1 MKSTDDLRIK
11 GYQPLTAPDI
21 LKKEIPVSTRAEETV
36 VLGRQTIENILRKKD
51 RRLLVIVGPC
61 SIHDEKAAIEYA
73 ARLNRLR
80 KQVADTLFIVMR
92 VYFEK
97 PRTTVGWK
105 GLINDPYLDGT
116 CDMTAGLRK
125 ARGLLTQI
133 NEMGLPA
140 ATEMLDTIT
149 AQYVADLVSWSAIG
163 ARTSESQTHREL
175 ASGLSM
181 PVGFKNST
189 DGNLSSA
196 INALMAARAP
206 QSFLGIDQDG
216 KTCVVKTN
224 GNPWVHIVLRGGKRP
239 NYDPISLEEARL
251 KLIEKDLPET
261 LMVDCSHA
269 NSMKKY
275 QGQAVVWKSV
285 IGQYLAENEAL
296 IGLMLESNLHE
307 GNQKFSGDVS
317 SLKYGVSITD
327 ECISWETTP
336 SQMNAFHGRPLNN
349 CCCGPMKKFDRR
361 TLKNIN
367 WHPDKI
373 KIDEFVKS
381 RIHQVFGVSCFVFS
395 KM

>member
-1 MKSTDDLRIK
+1 MKSTDDLRIQ
-11 GYQPLTAPDI
+11 GYQPLTAPTI
-21 LKKEIPVSTRAEETV
+21 LKKEIPVSAGAQKTV
-36 VLGRQTIENILRKKD
+36 VSGRTSIEAILRKED
-51 RRLLVIVGPC
+51 PRLLVIVGPC

-73 ARLNRLR
+73 ARLNTLR
-80 KQVADTLFIVMR
+80 KQVVDTLFVVMR

-149 AQYVADLVSWSAIG
+149 AQYAADLVSWSAIG
-163 ARTSESQTHREL
+163 ARTSESQTHREM

-251 KLIEKDLPET
+251 KLIEKDLPEN

-285 IGQYLAENEAL
+285 IRQYLADNEAL
-296 IGLMLESNLHE
+296 MGLMLESNLHA
-307 GNQKFSGDVS
+307 GNQQFSGDAA

-327 ECISWETTP
+327 ECISWETTEELLLWAHEKIRQAAP
-336 SQMNAFHGRPLNN
+336 
-349 CCCGPMKKFDRR
+349 KKYQ
-361 TLKNIN
+361 LA
-367 WHPDKI
+367 
-373 KIDEFVKS
+373 S
-381 RIHQVFGVSCFVFS
+381 
-395 KM
+395 

>member
-1 MKSTDDLRIK
+1 MKTTDDLRIE
-11 GYQPLTAPDI
+11 GYRPLTAPAI
-21 LKKEIPVSTRAEETV
+21 LKKEIPLSSRANETV
-36 VLGRQTIENILRKKD
+36 VFGRKAIENILSKKD
-51 RRLLVIVGPC
+51 RRLLAIVGPC

-73 ARLNRLR
+73 DRLNRLR
-80 KQVADTLFIVMR
+80 KQVADTLCIVMR

-105 GLINDPYLDGT
+105 GQITDPYLDGT

-125 ARGLLTQI
+125 ARSLLTQI

-149 AQYVADLVSWSAIG
+149 AQYVADLVCWSAIG
-163 ARTSESQTHREL
+163 ARTSESQTHREM

-196 INALMAARAP
+196 INALMAARAR

-251 KLIEKDLPET
+251 RLIEKNLPQAI
-261 LMVDCSHA
+261 MVDCSHA

-285 IGQYLAENEAL
+285 ISQYLAENESL

-307 GNQKFSGDVS
+307 GNQKFSGDAA

-327 ECISWETTP
+327 ECISWETTEELLLW
-336 SQMNAFHGRPLNN
+336 AH
-349 CCCGPMKKFDRR
+349 
-361 TLKNIN
+361 
-367 WHPDKI
+367 DKI
-373 KIDEFVKS
+373 RQTDPKKVQLAS
-381 RIHQVFGVSCFVFS
+381 
-395 KM
+395 

>member
-21 LKKEIPVSTRAEETV
+21 LKKELPVSALAEKTV
-36 VLGRQTIENILRKKD
+36 VSGRQTIENILGKKD
-51 RRLLVIVGPC
+51 RRLLAIVGPC

-73 ARLNRLR
+73 TRLNRLR
-80 KQVADTLFIVMR
+80 KQVADTLFVVMR

-181 PVGFKNST
+181 PVGFKNGT

-196 INALMAARAP
+196 INALTAARAP

-216 KTCVVKTN
+216 KTCVVQTN

-251 KLIEKDLPET
+251 KLIEKDLPQT

-317 SLKYGVSITD
+317 ALKYGVSITD
-327 ECISWETTP
+327 ECISWETTEELLLW
-336 SQMNAFHGRPLNN
+336 AHD
-349 CCCGPMKKFDRR
+349 KIRR
-361 TLKNIN
+361 SD
-367 WHPDKI
+367 PDKYQLA
-373 KIDEFVKS
+373 S
-381 RIHQVFGVSCFVFS
+381 
-395 KM
+395 

>member
-1 MKSTDDLRIK
+1 MKTTTDDLRIK
-11 GYQPLTAPDI
+11 GYKPLTAPHI
-21 LKKEIPVSTRAEETV
+21 LKKEDPISADASETV
-36 VLGRQTIENILRKKD
+36 VSGRQCIENILQKKD
-51 RRLLVIVGPC
+51 RRLLAIVGPC
-61 SIHDEKAAIEYA
+61 SIHDEEAALEYA
-73 ARLNRLR
+73 SRLKRLR
-80 KQVADTLFIVMR
+80 DQVAETLFIVMR

-105 GLINDPYLDGT
+105 GMINDPDLDGT

-125 ARGLLTQI
+125 ARGLLRQI
-133 NEMGLPA
+133 SEMGLPA

-163 ARTSESQTHREL
+163 ARTAESQTHREL

-196 INALMAARAP
+196 INAVMAARAP

-251 KLIEKDLPET
+251 RLIEKELPEAI
-261 LMVDCSHA
+261 MVDCSHA
-269 NSMKKY
+269 NSMKKF
-275 QGQAVVWKSV
+275 QGQAVVWKNV
-285 IGQYLAENEAL
+285 IGQYLSGNEAL

-327 ECISWETTP
+327 ECISWETTE
-336 SQMNAFHGRPLNN
+336 QLLLWAHTNLLQA
-349 CCCGPMKKFDRR
+349 GPQKF
-361 TLKNIN
+361 LQA
-367 WHPDKI
+367 
-373 KIDEFVKS
+373 S
-381 RIHQVFGVSCFVFS
+381 
-395 KM
+395 

>member
-1 MKSTDDLRIK
+1 MKSTDDVRIK

-21 LKKEIPVSTRAEETV
+21 LKKEIPVSTRTKETV
-36 VLGRQTIENILRKKD
+36 VFGRQTIENILRKKD

-73 ARLNRLR
+73 ARLNTLR
-80 KQVADTLFIVMR
+80 KKVADTLFVVMR

-116 CDMTAGLRK
+116 CDMTDGLRK

-133 NEMGLPA
+133 NKMGLPA

-196 INALMAARAP
+196 TNALMAARAP

-327 ECISWETTP
+327 ECISWETTEKLLLWGHEKIRQTDP
-336 SQMNAFHGRPLNN
+336 
-349 CCCGPMKKFDRR
+349 KKYQ
-361 TLKNIN
+361 LA
-367 WHPDKI
+367 
-373 KIDEFVKS
+373 S
-381 RIHQVFGVSCFVFS
+381 
-395 KM
+395 

>member
-11 GYQPLTAPDI
+11 GYQPLTAPHV
-21 LKKEIPVSTRAEETV
+21 LKKEIPISAEANETV
-36 VLGRQTIENILRKKD
+36 AFGREHIENILQKED
-51 RRLLVIVGPC
+51 RRLLIIVGPC
-61 SIHDEKAAIEYA
+61 SIHDEQAALEYA
-73 ARLNRLR
+73 AKLNMLR
-80 KQVADTLFIVMR
+80 QRVAKTLFVVMR

-105 GLINDPYLDGT
+105 GMINDPYLDGT

-125 ARGLLTQI
+125 ARHLLKQI
-133 NEMGLPA
+133 NEIGLPT

-163 ARTSESQTHREL
+163 ARTSESQTHREM

-196 INALMAARAP
+196 INALEAARTP
-206 QSFLGIDQDG
+206 QSFLGIDQEG
-216 KTCVVKTN
+216 KTCVVKTT
-224 GNPWVHIVLRGGKRP
+224 GNQWVHIVLRGGKRP

-251 KLIEKDLPET
+251 KLIKKNLPEII
-261 LMVDCSHA
+261 MVDCAHA

-285 IGQYLAENEAL
+285 IGQCIAGNEAL
-296 IGLMLESNLHE
+296 IGLMLESNLRE
-307 GNQKFSGDVS
+307 GNQAFSHKDAS

-327 ECISWETTP
+327 ECISWETTAELLLWAHAKLQQTDP
-336 SQMNAFHGRPLNN
+336 QKYKLAS
-349 CCCGPMKKFDRR
+349 
-361 TLKNIN
+361 
-367 WHPDKI
+367 
-373 KIDEFVKS
+373 
-381 RIHQVFGVSCFVFS
+381 
-395 KM
+395 

>member
-1 MKSTDDLRIK
+1 MKTTTDDLRIK
-11 GYQPLTAPDI
+11 GYKPLTAPHI
-21 LKKEIPVSTRAEETV
+21 LKKEIPISADAGETV
-36 VLGRQTIENILRKKD
+36 VSGRQCIENILQKKD
-51 RRLLVIVGPC
+51 RRLLAIVGPC
-61 SIHDEKAAIEYA
+61 SIHDEEAALEYA
-73 ARLNRLR
+73 SRLKQLR
-80 KQVADTLFIVMR
+80 DQVAETLFIVMR

-105 GLINDPYLDGT
+105 GMINDPDLDGT
-116 CDMTAGLRK
+116 CDMTAGLCK
-125 ARGLLTQI
+125 ARSLLRQI

-163 ARTSESQTHREL
+163 ARTAESQTHREL

-196 INALMAARAP
+196 INAVMAARAP

-251 KLIEKDLPET
+251 RLIEKDLPEAI
-261 LMVDCSHA
+261 MVDCSHA
-269 NSMKKY
+269 NSMKKF
-275 QGQAVVWKSV
+275 QGQGVVWKNV
-285 IGQYLAENEAL
+285 IGQYLSGNEAL

-307 GNQKFSGDVS
+307 GNQKFSGDIS
-317 SLKYGVSITD
+317 ALKYGVSITD
-327 ECISWETTP
+327 ECISWETTE
-336 SQMNAFHGRPLNN
+336 QLLLWAHTNLFQA
-349 CCCGPMKKFDRR
+349 GPQKF
-361 TLKNIN
+361 LQA
-367 WHPDKI
+367 
-373 KIDEFVKS
+373 S
-381 RIHQVFGVSCFVFS
+381 
-395 KM
+395 

>member
-11 GYQPLTAPDI
+11 GYRPLTAPRI
-21 LKKEIPVSTRAEETV
+21 LKAQIPISAGANQTIA
-36 VLGRQTIENILRKKD
+36 LGRRGIEQILRKKD

-61 SIHDEKAAIEYA
+61 SVHDEKATLEYA
-73 ARLNRLR
+73 VRLNALR
-80 KQVADTLFIVMR
+80 QKVAETLFVVMR

-105 GLINDPYLDGT
+105 GMINDPGLDGT

-125 ARGLLTQI
+125 ARRLLVQI
-133 NEMGLPA
+133 SEMGLPA

-163 ARTSESQTHREL
+163 ARTSESQIHREM

-196 INALMAARAP
+196 INALEAARTP

-216 KTCVVKTN
+216 KTCVVETS
-224 GNPWVHIVLRGGKRP
+224 GNQWVHIVLRGGKRP

-251 KLIEKDLPET
+251 NLIKKNLPEII
-261 LMVDCSHA
+261 MVDCAHA
-269 NSMKKY
+269 NSLKKY
-275 QGQAVVWKSV
+275 QGQAVVWKNV
-285 IGQYLAENEAL
+285 IGQRIADNEAL

-307 GNQKFSGDVS
+307 GNQVFSGDAA

-327 ECISWETTP
+327 ECISWETTEELLLW
-336 SQMNAFHGRPLNN
+336 AHV
-349 CCCGPMKKFDRR
+349 K
-361 TLKNIN
+361 LKQA
-367 WHPDKI
+367 D
-373 KIDEFVKS
+373 S
-381 RIHQVFGVSCFVFS
+381 RQYKLAS
-395 KM
+395 